1 MSWISADFFIQLL
14 VAVGASGAVAQVI
27 TSFRERR
34 KLGAE
39 VGDLVQQSAGRQV
52 ERLEREVERVR
63 EQHDKDYESFQIK
76 IEHERLINR
85 RLRAALIV
93 RREWE
98 DQVYDTIRDQGIEIP
113 EPPPWDI

>member
-14 VAVGASGAVAQVI
+14 VAVGASGAVAQII

-39 VGDLVQQSAGRQV
+39 AGDLIQQAAGRQV

-63 EQHDKDYESFQIK
+63 TQQDKDYEAFQEK
-76 IEHERLINR
+76 MEKERLISR
-85 RLRAALIV
+85 KLRANLML
-93 RREWE
+93 RRQWE
-98 DQVYDTIRDQGIEIP
+98 DEVYAIIRGAGIEIP
-113 EPPPWDI
+113 EPPPWDL